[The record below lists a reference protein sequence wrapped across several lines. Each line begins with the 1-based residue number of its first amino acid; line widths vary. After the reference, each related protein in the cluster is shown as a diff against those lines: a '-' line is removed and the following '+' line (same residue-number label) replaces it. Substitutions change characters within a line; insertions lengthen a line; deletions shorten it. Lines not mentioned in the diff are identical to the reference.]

1 MASLILLAVILL
13 VISFTAGSF
22 NPGMQRFSS
31 VFRIG
36 GIILL
41 VIGLSSSAF
50 RVIQPGMV
58 GVQVFLGKIYGEP
71 LSEGLNVIIPF
82 ATVDEYDIKT
92 RKITFSSS
100 EGESGDGGG
109 AIEVL
114 SADGLSVSIDMT
126 LNYKINPAQVT
137 RIRKELGPGTTY
149 VDVIVVPTARTRIRE
164 NAANYNAV
172 ELYSA
177 KREEFQS
184 RIYEAIKRDFEK
196 RGIILEELL
205 IRNIAL
211 PPSVKAAIEAKINAE
226 QEAQKMQFVLQKE
239 QQEAERKRVEA
250 QGIADYQTIISR
262 SLTDKQL
269 QYEQIKA
276 MQELVKSPNSKVI
289 FMGGGKGAGAS
300 VLIGGN

>member
-22 NPGMQRFSS
+22 NPGMQRFAML
-31 VFRIG
+31 FRIG
-36 GIILL
+36 GIALL
-41 VIGLSSSAF
+41 LIGFSSVCF
-50 RVIQPGMV
+50 RVIQPGTV
-58 GVQVFLGKIYGEP
+58 GVQVFLGKIQGDV
-71 LSEGLNVIIPF
+71 LSEGLNFIIPF
-82 ATVDEYDIKT
+82 ATVDEYDVKT

-100 EGESGDGGG
+100 EESGDGGG

-126 LNYKINPAQVT
+126 LNYRLNPAEVV
-137 RIRKELGPGTTY
+137 RVRKELGPGTSY

-164 NAANYNAV
+164 NAANYSAV

-184 RIYEAIKRDFEK
+184 RIYESIRRDFEK

-269 QYEQIKA
+269 QYESIKA
-276 MQELVKSPNSKVI
+276 IQELVKSPNSKVI
-289 FMGGGKGAGAS
+289 FVGNGKAGAS

>member
-22 NPGMQRFSS
+22 NPGMQRFATL
-31 VFRIG
+31 FRIG
-36 GIILL
+36 GIVLL
-41 VIGLSSSAF
+41 LLGLSSACF
-50 RVIQPGMV
+50 RVIQPGTV
-58 GVQVFLGKIYGEP
+58 GVQVFLGKIQGSV
-71 LSEGLNVIIPF
+71 LSEGLNFIIPF
-82 ATVDEYDIKT
+82 ATVDEYDVKT
-92 RKITFSSS
+92 RKITFSST
-100 EGESGDGGG
+100 EESGDGGG

-114 SADGLSVSIDMT
+114 SADGLSVTIDMT
-126 LNYKINPAQVT
+126 LNYKLNPSEVM
-137 RIRKELGPGTTY
+137 RVRKELGPGTSY

-184 RIYEAIKRDFEK
+184 KIYETIRRDFEK

-205 IRNIAL
+205 IRNIVL
-211 PPSVKAAIEAKINAE
+211 PASVKAAIEAKINAE

-250 QGIADYQTIISR
+250 QGIADYQNIISR

-269 QYEQIKA
+269 QYESIKA

>member
-13 VISFTAGSF
+13 VIGFTAGSF
-22 NPGMQRFSS
+22 NSGLQRFANL
-31 VFRIG
+31 FRIG
-36 GIILL
+36 GLVML
-41 VIGLSSSAF
+41 VIGLASTCF
-50 RVIQPGMV
+50 RIIQPGMV
-58 GVQVFLGKIYGEP
+58 GVQVFLGKIQEGV
-71 LSEGLNVIIPF
+71 LSEGPNFIVPF
-82 ATVDEYDIKT
+82 ATVDEYDVKT

-100 EGESGDGGG
+100 EGEGGDGGG
-109 AIEVL
+109 TIEVL
-114 SADGLSVSIDMT
+114 SSDGLSVTIDMT
-126 LNYKINPAQVT
+126 LNYKVNPAEVL
-137 RIRKELGPGTTY
+137 RIRKELGPGTSY
-149 VDVIVVPTARTRIRE
+149 VDIIVTPTARTRIRE

-184 RIYEAIKRDFEK
+184 KIYDGIKRDFDK

-205 IRNIAL
+205 IRNIVL
-211 PPSVKAAIEAKINAE
+211 PQSVKTAIEAKINAE
-226 QEAQKMQFVLQKE
+226 QDAQKMEFVLQKE

-250 QGIADYQTIISR
+250 KGISDYQNIINS

-269 QYEQIKA
+269 QYESIKA

>member
-1 MASLILLAVILL
+1 MASLILLAVILF

-22 NPGMQRFSS
+22 NPGLQRFATF
-31 VFRIG
+31 FRIG

-41 VIGLSSSAF
+41 LLGLSSACF
-50 RVIQPGMV
+50 RIIQPGMV
-58 GVQVFLGKIYGEP
+58 GVQVFLGKIQGGV
-71 LSEGLNVIIPF
+71 LAEGLNFIIPF
-82 ATVDEYDIKT
+82 ATVDEYDVKT
-92 RKITFSSS
+92 RKITFSST
-100 EGESGDGGG
+100 EESGDGGG

-126 LNYKINPAQVT
+126 LNYKVNPSEVL
-137 RIRKELGPGTTY
+137 RIRKELGPGTSY

-177 KREEFQS
+177 RREEFQS
-184 RIYEAIKRDFEK
+184 KIYESIKRDFEK

-205 IRNIAL
+205 IRNIVL
-211 PPSVKAAIEAKINAE
+211 PSSVRAAIEAKINAE

-250 QGIADYQTIISR
+250 QGISDYQTIISR

-269 QYEQIKA
+269 QYESIKA